1 MLLAFGALEITFC
14 VIAGLILIGLIIFFC
29 ILPTKEFF
37 TAVFSEAYIPAG
49 KLISMKNRGVNITEV
64 LTAYVD
70 SKKAGLNLTVD
81 EIESHIQ
88 NGGSIDKIIR
98 ALLLAKQSKISLDI
112 ETAKAIDKS
121 GENLLQVLN
130 NAIVPM
136 VMPFT
141 NVIGVSQDNYEVIVS
156 GKVTLKTNLKKFLGG
171 VQEETLIARVVNEI
185 VNLINECE
193 YSSMVV
199 ENPSVISDVIRG
211 KNLSQNAAYDI
222 VSLDITNVR
231 IGENLNMKK
240 YREDIEK
247 RKLNIELETER
258 MKQSEIIEEL
268 QAKTR
273 AQEAK
278 IELINQEKEFAKSL
292 FEAVE
297 KGNME
302 ALEYF
307 KIKNLQ
313 ADTEMR
319 TLIAHPEMKNKEDFD
334 DESGFFDDDED

>member
-37 TAVFSEAYIPAG
+37 TAIFSKAYIPAG

-70 SKKAGLNLTVD
+70 SKKAGLSLTVD

-156 GKVTLKTNLKKFLGG
+156 GKVTLKTNLKRFLGG

-199 ENPSVISDVIRG
+199 ENPSIIADVIRG

-222 VSLDITNVR
+222 MSLDITNVR

-240 YREDIEK
+240 YREEIEK
-247 RKLNIELETER
+247 RKLNIEVET
-258 MKQSEIIEEL
+258 
-268 QAKTR
+268 
-273 AQEAK
+273 
-278 IELINQEKEFAKSL
+278 
-292 FEAVE
+292 
-297 KGNME
+297 
-302 ALEYF
+302 
-307 KIKNLQ
+307 
-313 ADTEMR
+313 
-319 TLIAHPEMKNKEDFD
+319 
-334 DESGFFDDDED
+334 